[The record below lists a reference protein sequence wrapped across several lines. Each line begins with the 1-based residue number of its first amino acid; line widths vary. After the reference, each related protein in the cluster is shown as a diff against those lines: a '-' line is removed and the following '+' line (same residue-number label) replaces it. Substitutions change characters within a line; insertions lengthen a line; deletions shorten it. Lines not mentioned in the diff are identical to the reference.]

1 MPARTSQRTPYSMPA
16 AWEIGSRNGGIR
28 NLSMKK
34 FGTPIGA
41 APESACEK
49 VGLAGVGTP
58 SPWRIAVASGW
69 PSALAFLEAASSPVA
84 LRSALPTVFWPC
96 WPPAETDG
104 GPAVAVGAA
113 AVAPGAALDGEASVC
128 VVVSASAGGAGEEL
142 VSAGAGDSLG
152 AELVPVSA

>member
-1 MPARTSQRTPYSMPA
+1 
-16 AWEIGSRNGGIR
+16 
-28 NLSMKK
+28 MKK

-41 APESACEK
+41 APGSACEK

-58 SPWRIAVASGW
+58 SPWRIAVASGR

-104 GPAVAVGAA
+104 GASVAVGTASV
-113 AVAPGAALDGEASVC
+113 VAPGAALDGEASVC
-128 VVVSASAGGAGEEL
+128 VVVSAAGGAGEEL

-152 AELVPVSA
+152 